1 MGATTA
7 IAIAGLGILWL
18 VLLFLTFYGSD
29 APNLLR
35 LFFFQCLL
43 AVSGIL
49 LFLFL
54 VRVVGWNPNPSRV
67 SAARFLTKDRMIYLG
82 DIVPGVFDLDYIY
95 RLDAGAPQERA
106 ANGEESLQ
114 DWIVLYQYDVVGA
127 QSDRPV
133 GPYGAAI
140 YEPDACRPP
149 VILSFE
155 LVPASY
161 DYLAQDQI
169 WVGGDLEAPTSDLQV
184 RNIVD
189 YGDPA
194 SGGLDRPEVIIFGRT
209 GNVRTDLNIF
219 RKVGMDTYCL
229 PLRDLRPTPTPSGS
243 ESTAMTL
250 TTPFE
255 YQNIGSFR
263 GSYRVALG
271 DPARAKD
278 RVTVWDRAGFERS
291 QFTAKRVYAPQNG
304 SYFLPGSTQLVE
316 PLSSGLDFGPGW
328 PDNLPQVY
336 YPEKAV
342 LAFYLSL
349 TTSGTDLSRAES
361 YLSDEGRQRY
371 DAYRDQFG
379 LALPRREVG
388 SVLVWEIC
396 YSPDVAAEQ
405 AHADREVRAVV
416 VAVDRNGQ
424 VDSANPQVVRWKVI
438 GDEDPS
444 ALPYGCEWKLDTYES
459 LGPGSTCS
467 GR

>member
-1 MGATTA
+1 
-7 IAIAGLGILWL
+7 
-18 VLLFLTFYGSD
+18 V
-29 APNLLR
+29 
-35 LFFFQCLL
+35 Q
-43 AVSGIL
+43 
-49 LFLFL
+49 
-54 VRVVGWNPNPSRV
+54 
-67 SAARFLTKDRMIYLG
+67 AARFLTKDRMIYLG
-82 DIVPGVFDLDYIY
+82 DFVPGLFDLDNIY
-95 RLDAGAPQERA
+95 RIDASALQERVA
-106 ANGEESLQ
+106 GDEEPLP
-114 DWIVLYQYDVVGA
+114 DWIALYQYDVVGA
-127 QSDRPV
+127 QSDSPR
-133 GPYGAAI
+133 GPFGAAI

-161 DYLAQDQI
+161 DYLAQDRI
-169 WVGGDLEAPTSDLQV
+169 LVRDNLEDPASDLQV
-184 RNIVD
+184 RNIVT
-189 YGDPA
+189 YQDPA
-194 SGGLDRPEVIIFGRT
+194 SASLDRPEIIIFGRT

-229 PLRDLRPTPTPSGS
+229 PLRERRPTPTPSS
-243 ESTAMTL
+243 SASTAMTV

-271 DPARAKD
+271 DPAGAQGL
-278 RVTVWDRAGFERS
+278 VTVWDRAGFERS

-304 SYFLPGSTQLVE
+304 SYFVPGTTQLVE
-316 PLSSGLDFGPGW
+316 PRIAGLDFGPGW

-349 TTSGTDLSRAES
+349 TTSGTDLRRAES
-361 YLSDEGRQRY
+361 YLSDMGRQQY

-379 LALPRREVG
+379 LALPRREAD
-388 SVLVWEIC
+388 SILVWEIC

-424 VDSANPQVVRWKVI
+424 VDRQNPQVVRWKVV
-438 GDEDPS
+438 GEEEPS
-444 ALPYGCEWKLDTYES
+444 ALPYGCEWKLDTYET

>member
-1 MGATTA
+1 VLVSL
-7 IAIAGLGILWL
+7 ILGY
-18 VLLFLTFYGSD
+18 F
-29 APNLLR
+29 
-35 LFFFQCLL
+35 
-43 AVSGIL
+43 
-49 LFLFL
+49 FL
-54 VRVVGWNPNPSRV
+54 VRVFEFNPNPLRV
-67 SAARFLTKDRMIYLG
+67 SGARFLTKDRMIYLG

-95 RLDAGAPQERA
+95 RIDASAPQERTA
-106 ANGEESLQ
+106 SGEDPLE

-127 QSDRPV
+127 QSENPV

-161 DYLAQDQI
+161 DYLAQDEI
-169 WVGGDLEAPTSDLQV
+169 RVAGDLEDPASDLQV

-189 YGDPA
+189 FQDPVSA
-194 SGGLDRPEVIIFGRT
+194 NLDRPEVIVFGRT

-219 RKVGMDTYCL
+219 RKVGMDSYCT
-229 PLRDLRPTPTPSGS
+229 PLRELRPTPTPGASA
-243 ESTAMTL
+243 STAMTL

-263 GSYRVALG
+263 GTYRVALG

-278 RVTVWDRAGFERS
+278 SVTVWDRAGFERS

-304 SYFLPGSTQLVE
+304 SYFVPGTTQLVE
-316 PLSSGLDFGPGW
+316 PRSSGLDFGPGW

-361 YLSDEGRQRY
+361 YLSDDGRRQY

-405 AHADREVRAVV
+405 NHADREVRAVV

-424 VDSANPQVVRWKVI
+424 IDSANPQIVQWKVI
-438 GDEDPS
+438 GDEEPS
-444 ALPYGCEWKLDTYES
+444 ALPYGCEWKLDTYET
-459 LGPGSTCS
+459 LGLGSSCA